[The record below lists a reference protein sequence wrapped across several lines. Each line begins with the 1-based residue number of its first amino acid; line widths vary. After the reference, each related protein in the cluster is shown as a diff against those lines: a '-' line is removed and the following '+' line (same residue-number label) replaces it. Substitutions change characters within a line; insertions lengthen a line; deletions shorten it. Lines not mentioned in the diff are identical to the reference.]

1 MNKKIILLLLIFFI
15 QHCGFSPIYTKN
27 SQTNYFINLVE
38 INGDRI
44 INDILNSEIKR
55 ISNSQAE
62 NKIILKINTSFEKN
76 ILSKDMKG
84 STSDF
89 RVILNAN
96 FSVEQ
101 NGIKDEI
108 TFQEKH
114 NVKNLSDIFE
124 QKNYEETL
132 KRNFALSTIR
142 KFNLELNSRQ

>member
-1 MNKKIILLLLIFFI
+1 
-15 QHCGFSPIYTKN
+15 
-27 SQTNYFINLVE
+27 
-38 INGDRI
+38 
-44 INDILNSEIKR
+44 
-55 ISNSQAE
+55 
-62 NKIILKINTSFEKN
+62 
-76 ILSKDMKG
+76 MKG

-142 KFNLELNSRQ
+142 KFNLELNSDNDFKKL